1 MREQFSEPLLQYFF
15 NVRGPR
21 MKIISSV
28 TILVISTMA
37 VAESTWSVEIET
49 EVDRLYALQDCAVL
63 SNGNSVI
70 SLTGPFEDP
79 FLICF
84 DHEGKISWS
93 RHILEGGSSR
103 AFESNGK
110 LVVLEDG
117 FAACYHS
124 EPRATG
130 IDTDVAVVRMNSSG
144 EILWTYI
151 LGEDD
156 EDIWMSTDMISCSDG
171 GLLVSGCP
179 GQQLLGGFVFKLSS
193 DGRLEWMTQPDD
205 IEGFALSVM
214 QTVDGDYSVLVS
226 NYNSTTVQHIT
237 GDGLV
242 STPITVAENEIPFRA
257 RISCIEDSFWIFPA
271 IEGHVLY
278 GERLYPDSGTQNEIS
293 LQLPSDSEIILADII
308 EEDLLLSGGSDD
320 GDALLMQYDLNG
332 DLLWQQY
339 FDTGGSDLLYSAY
352 YSDHGILATGQI
364 QTDSGERTFWILKTD
379 INGIVEGA
387 EVTEE
392 GILIID
398 PAIIHIELYAR

>member
-1 MREQFSEPLLQYFF
+1 
-15 NVRGPR
+15 
-21 MKIISSV
+21 MKIINSV

-49 EVDRLYALQDCAVL
+49 EVDWLYALQDCAVL

-84 DHEGKISWS
+84 DHEGEISWS
-93 RHILEGGSSR
+93 RHILEGESSR
-103 AFESNGK
+103 AFESNGE

-130 IDTDVAVVRMNSSG
+130 IDTDVAVVKMNSSG

-171 GLLVSGCP
+171 GLLISGCP
-179 GQQLLGGFVFKLSS
+179 GQQLPGGFVFKLSS
-193 DGRLEWMTQPDD
+193 DGRLEWMTRPDD

-214 QTVDGDYSVLVS
+214 QSAGGDYIVLVS
-226 NYNSTTVQHIT
+226 NCSSTTVQHIT

-278 GERLYPDSGTQNEIS
+278 GERLYPDNGTQNDIF
-293 LQLPSDSEIILADII
+293 LQLPSDSEVELADIL
-308 EEDLLLSGGSDD
+308 EGGLLVSGGTDD
-320 GDALLMQYDLNG
+320 NSDALLLLYDFNG

-352 YSDHGILATGQI
+352 YSDHGILAIGQI
-364 QTDSGERTFWILKTD
+364 QTDSGERAFWILRTD